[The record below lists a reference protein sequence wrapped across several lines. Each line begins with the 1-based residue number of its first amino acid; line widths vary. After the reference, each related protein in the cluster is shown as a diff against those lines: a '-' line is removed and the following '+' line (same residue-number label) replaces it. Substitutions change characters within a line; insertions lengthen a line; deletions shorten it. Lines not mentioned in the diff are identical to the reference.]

1 MVQFF
6 FLTRKQMVVLIFVL
20 QLLMTVIQPVS
31 VLNGIHEGGKH
42 I

>member
-1 MVQFF
+1 
-6 FLTRKQMVVLIFVL
+6 MVVLIFVL
-20 QLLMTVIQPVS
+20 QLLMTVIQHVP